1 MELGGN
7 QVQST
12 DSGDCVLEINV
23 LMADLD
29 EKQVEQLSPTN
40 WKDVT
45 MDDYDWL
52 YRLLYAEYKEF
63 GKHHC
68 SSKCKIQ
75 GLEDKIKGL
84 HNRIK

>member
-45 MDDYDWL
+45 MDDYD
-52 YRLLYAEYKEF
+52 
-63 GKHHC
+63 
-68 SSKCKIQ
+68 
-75 GLEDKIKGL
+75 
-84 HNRIK
+84 